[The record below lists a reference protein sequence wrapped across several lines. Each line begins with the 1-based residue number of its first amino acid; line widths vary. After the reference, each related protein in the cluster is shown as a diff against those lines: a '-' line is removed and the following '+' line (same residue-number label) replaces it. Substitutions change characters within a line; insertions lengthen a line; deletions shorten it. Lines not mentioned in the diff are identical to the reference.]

1 MRPSVLGTRPE
12 KRLLERSSVCSLGS
26 APSSGG
32 SRPVMLLFCSSLK
45 NNGRE
50 TRQQRGSLTGL
61 SSSLPSPK
69 NHTRQMDG

>member
-50 TRQQRGSLTGL
+50 TRQQRGSL
-61 SSSLPSPK
+61 PSPK
-69 NHTRQMDG
+69 NHTRRMDG

>member
-1 MRPSVLGTRPE
+1 MRPSVLGTRLE

-50 TRQQRGSLTGL
+50 TRQQRARTTKTDGRTDGW
-61 SSSLPSPK
+61 
-69 NHTRQMDG
+69 MDGFVALG

>member
-45 NNGRE
+45 TTGAKRVSREQEPQRRTDGR
-50 TRQQRGSLTGL
+50 
-61 SSSLPSPK
+61 
-69 NHTRQMDG
+69 MDGFVALG